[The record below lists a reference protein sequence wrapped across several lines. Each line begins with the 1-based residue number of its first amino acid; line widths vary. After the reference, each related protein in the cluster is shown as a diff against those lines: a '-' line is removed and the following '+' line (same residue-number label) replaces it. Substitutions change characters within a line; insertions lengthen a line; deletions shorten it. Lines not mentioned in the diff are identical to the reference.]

1 MQGFFIA
8 ALWLKLCNKK
18 KDKMFEFQLSTL
30 NEKVSNQI
38 FFELK
43 NTIAETNAVLT
54 SYAENGRNNI
64 VVACDEIEKP
74 RVCFFLTDVISDAIS
89 TFFKLEFVEDNLKIP
104 VKNEISFKAF
114 KKALVAFDRETDKY
128 IVSRSLK
135 IENELIIA
143 VTNRGYTDNVMSV
156 AREAGARGGTVIHA
170 RGTGDEASEKFFGET
185 VGAEREMIFIVVSKE
200 DKKNVMNAIM
210 EKVGINSDAQ
220 TFVFTLPVIDVA
232 R

>member
-1 MQGFFIA
+1 MN
-8 ALWLKLCNKK
+8 KLVMLVSILRRNLSETAVRFLNENGISVTLGRYGRGTATKEIF
-18 KDKMFEFQLSTL
+18 KMFMPDR
-30 NEKVSNQI
+30 EKC
-38 FFELK
+38 
-43 NTIAETNAVLT
+43 VLF
-54 SYAENGRNNI
+54 SIMPYKISKRI
-64 VVACDEIEKP
+64 MQDLLD
-74 RVCFFLTDVISDAIS
+74 VCEHAG
-89 TFFKLEFVEDNLKIP
+89 
-104 VKNEISFKAF
+104 
-114 KKALVAFDRETDKY
+114 VAFTLPITSVGGENVYKY
-128 IVSRSLK
+128 LEGKNKVEEESNMEVK

-220 TFVFTLPVIDVA
+220 TFIFTLPVIDVA
-232 R
+232 K

>member
-1 MQGFFIA
+1 MN
-8 ALWLKLCNKK
+8 KLVMLVSILRRNLSETAVSFLNENGISVTLGRYGRGTATKEIF
-18 KDKMFEFQLSTL
+18 KMFM
-30 NEKVSNQI
+30 
-38 FFELK
+38 
-43 NTIAETNAVLT
+43 
-54 SYAENGRNNI
+54 
-64 VVACDEIEKP
+64 P
-74 RVCFFLTDVISDAIS
+74 
-89 TFFKLEFVEDNLKIP
+89 
-104 VKNEISFKAF
+104 
-114 KKALVAFDRETDKY
+114 DREKCVLFSIMPYKISKRIMQDLLDVCEHAGVTFTLPITSVGGENVYKY
-128 IVSRSLK
+128 LEGKNKVEEESNMEVK

-220 TFVFTLPVIDVA
+220 TFIFTLPVIDVA
-232 R
+232 K